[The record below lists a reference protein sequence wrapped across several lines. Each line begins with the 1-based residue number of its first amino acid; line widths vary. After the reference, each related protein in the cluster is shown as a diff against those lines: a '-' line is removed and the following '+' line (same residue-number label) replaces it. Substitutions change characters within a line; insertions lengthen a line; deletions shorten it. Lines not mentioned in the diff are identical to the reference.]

1 MKKYEYEILFYR
13 KVNDKITWFF
23 ASRPKKKVGTNLIKI
38 LNSLGSKGWEASG
51 TGNLGGGSIAE
62 VLLKR
67 EKGSKKKNK

>member
-23 ASRPKKKVGTNLIKI
+23 ASKPKKKVGSSLIKI
-38 LNSLGSKGWEASG
+38 LNSLGAKGWEASG
-51 TGNLGGGSIAE
+51 TGNLDGGSIAE

-67 EKGSKKKNK
+67 EKGAKKKK